1 MFCIRRKIVLHG
13 PATLTVSL
21 PSTWVKSNNLKK
33 GDELNVDEDGKLLKV
48 YPWEERLRVKKIKM
62 SIPELDNES
71 IGSIISVLHK
81 SGYDEVEL
89 AYKNPDVVK
98 VIRERINSMLIGYEI
113 IEQKGNMCI
122 VKNVSGDHPS
132 ELDALIRRSFLVALS
147 LAKNSLEE
155 IKKGKSGNLSEVLV
169 LEQTNNKLT
178 NYCHR
183 LLNKKPYKDE
193 KTIYTYLV
201 LWIVESICD
210 DYRDLVK
217 LFISKPELKISEN
230 LASLYEEVNDLLQGK
245 YELMYNC
252 STERLSSIRAEI
264 KSLRQKLSTAKINI
278 QEREVQNYLLSI
290 TNRIYESLGSVC
302 GLHF

>member
-1 MFCIRRKIVLHG
+1 MHG

-21 PSTWVKSNNLKK
+21 PSSWVKSNNLKK
-33 GDELNVDEDGKLLKV
+33 GDELNIEEDGKLLRV
-48 YPWEERLRVKKIKM
+48 YPGEERLHVKGIKLDL
-62 SIPELDNES
+62 SELDKES
-71 IGSIISVLHK
+71 ISSIIAVLHK

-89 AYKNPDVVK
+89 TFKNPDVVK
-98 VIRERINSMLIGYEI
+98 MIRDIINSMLMGYEI

-122 VKNVSGDHPS
+122 VKNVSGDHPL

-155 IKKGKSGNLSEVLV
+155 IKKGKNGNLTEVLV
-169 LEQTNNKLT
+169 LEQTNNKIT

-201 LWIVESICD
+201 LWILESICD
-210 DYRDLVK
+210 DYRDLIK
-217 LFISKPELKISEN
+217 LFISEPKLVISEN
-230 LASLYEEVNDLLQGK
+230 LASIYGKVNSLFEEQYG
-245 YELMYNC
+245 LMYTW
-252 STERLSSIRAEI
+252 SPERLCKIRTDI
-264 KSLRQKLSTAKINI
+264 KSLRQKLLTAKITV
-278 QEREVQNYLLSI
+278 QEREVQSYLLSI
-290 TNRIYESLGSVC
+290 INRVYESLGSLC